1 MGPLE
6 GIRIVD
12 ISTIVS
18 GPLAASMLGDQGAEV
33 IKIEPPF
40 RGENAISCRNTFIM
54 VSNVAFN
61 CCLDFLYETNAR
73 WKRWRYGVWK
83 IKSKINE

>member
-6 GIRIVD
+6 GIKIID

-18 GPLAASMLGDQGAEV
+18 GPLAASMLGGQGAEV

-40 RGENAISCRNTFIM
+40 
-54 VSNVAFN
+54 
-61 CCLDFLYETNAR
+61 
-73 WKRWRYGVWK
+73 
-83 IKSKINE
+83 

>member
-6 GIRIVD
+6 GIKIID

-40 RGENAISCRNTFIM
+40 RGENARVM
-54 VSNVAFN
+54 V
-61 CCLDFLYETNAR
+61 LLL
-73 WKRWRYGVWK
+73 
-83 IKSKINE
+83 

>member
-6 GIRIVD
+6 GIKIID

-33 IKIEPPF
+33 IKIEPPL
-40 RGENAISCRNTFIM
+40 RGENARVMGPIKEGSGALFAA
-54 VSNVAFN
+54 VSYTH
-61 CCLDFLYETNAR
+61 LTLPTNR
-73 WKRWRYGVWK
+73 EV
-83 IKSKINE
+83 